1 MILIIKAG
9 TTYPNIRAGLGDFE
23 DWVKEKMK
31 LKEGEFLVHSIVAYD
46 DIPPDHRYKGI
57 IITGSHSMVTNIE
70 PKNSKIC
77 NWLLSVQK
85 SGTPIL
91 GICYGHQLLSV
102 LANGFVE
109 YNATGTIIGSVNTYL
124 TQAGQQDKL
133 LGGLPSVFEV
143 YKAHKQ
149 SVSKLPKSID
159 ILATSDSGMIDAF
172 RVNDNSWGVQFH
184 PEFDENITKSYIHQQ
199 LKELSAEGLDPL
211 ELLGSVVHVDYGARI
226 FKRFKQ
232 IINSA

>member
-9 TTYPNIRAGLGDFE
+9 TTYPNIRVSHGDFE
-23 DWVKEKMK
+23 DWVKEKMN
-31 LKEGEFLVHSIVAYD
+31 LSEDEYLVHSIGDYQSL
-46 DIPPDHRYKGI
+46 PPDLFYKGI

-70 PKNSKIC
+70 PKGSKIC

-85 SGTPIL
+85 NGIPIL

-109 YNATGTIIGSVNTYL
+109 YNATGTIIGSANTYL

-133 LGGLPSVFEV
+133 LGEFPPVFEV

-149 SVSKLPKSID
+149 SVAILPKSTE
-159 ILATSDSGMIDAF
+159 ILAISDSGMIDAF
-172 RVNDNSWGVQFH
+172 RVNANSWGVQFH
-184 PEFDENITKSYIHQQ
+184 PEFDGNITKSYIHQQ
-199 LKELSAEGLDPL
+199 FKELSDEGLDPL
-211 ELLGSVVHVDYGARI
+211 ELSGNVVNVDYGVRI
-226 FKRFKQ
+226 LKRFKQ
-232 IINSA
+232 IINNA